1 MRVATL
7 AIGVVGLLAGWPLTV
22 LAADGGAAGHP
33 SELLFVA
40 QIVVLLAAGRLLG
53 ELMQRIGQPSVMGQL
68 MAGILLGPS
77 VFGALLP
84 DLQHGLF
91 PPGPEQKAMLGGV
104 AQLGILLLLLM
115 TGMETDLALVRRV
128 RRAAISVSVTGV
140 AIPFALGFALGE
152 FLPASLL
159 PKPELRLV
167 TSLFLGTSLS
177 ISSVKIVAMVVR
189 EMGFL
194 RRKVGQVIVA
204 SAIIDDTIGWVIIAI
219 TFSLALH
226 GRVEVWSL
234 AQSLTGTA
242 LFLAL
247 SFTLGRR
254 FVFLA
259 IRWANDTLVS
269 EAAVITTILIIM
281 GLMALATHAIGVHT
295 VLGAF
300 MAGLLVGQSPILTR
314 QIDEQLRG
322 LITALFAPV
331 FFGLAGLSADLT
343 ILRDPH
349 LLLLTAGL
357 VAVASLGKFAGAFAG
372 GVFGG
377 LRPPESLALACGMNA
392 RGSTEVIVA
401 TIGLSIGALSQN
413 LFTMIVAMAVITTL
427 AMPPMLRWALARL
440 PLDEAERTRLARE
453 EFGERGFVANLE
465 RLLVVADQTAKGRF
479 ASRLA
484 GLIAGARSMPVTVI
498 RLGTAAEEAARE
510 PGLERVVRGAA
521 EVVQARLARQNEEVA
536 PGLDVLEQQPGAPLE
551 EAVTQEAAKGYDL
564 LVVGIEPT
572 TGPGGGFNA
581 AVSTVAGSFAG
592 PLAIVAARGP
602 HVSHPEDGPLDILVP
617 INGTDISRRGLDVA
631 LTLAHAASAS
641 VTVLYVP
648 DEEGAGKRPGRP
660 RLRRWAS
667 LRRGGDA
674 VLKEAVTMAD
684 HYGVAL
690 RTLAKNAI
698 TPGDAVLRQ
707 ARLGRHTLVVLG
719 VARRPGEVL
728 QLGRV
733 ADTILEASDR
743 SILFVAN

>member
-1 MRVATL
+1 MRVGQL
-7 AIGVVGLLAGWPLTV
+7 AIGAVSLLAWWPLAAQAAGEAGAGHASELIFLAQITV
-22 LAADGGAAGHP
+22 LLV
-33 SELLFVA
+33 S
-40 QIVVLLAAGRLLG
+40 GRLLG
-53 ELMQRIGQPSVMGQL
+53 EFMQRLGQPSIMGQL

-84 DLQHGLF
+84 NLQHSLF
-91 PPGPEQKAMLGGV
+91 PPRPEQKAMLDAV
-104 AQLGILLLLLM
+104 SQLGILLLLLL

-128 RRAAISVSVTGV
+128 RHAALSVSVTGV
-140 AIPFALGFALGE
+140 AIPFVLGFALGE

-159 PKPELRLV
+159 PKPDLRLI
-167 TSLFLGTSLS
+167 TSLFLGTALS

-226 GRVEVWSL
+226 GQVDLWSL
-234 AQSLTGTA
+234 GQSLVGTA
-242 LFLAL
+242 LFLVL
-247 SFTLGRR
+247 SFTLGQRL
-254 FVFLA
+254 VFLV
-259 IRWANDTLVS
+259 IRWTNDNLVS
-269 EAAVITTILIIM
+269 EAAVITAILVIM
-281 GLMALATHAIGVHT
+281 GLMALVTHAIGVHT

-343 ILRDPH
+343 VLRDPH
-349 LLLLTAGL
+349 LLLLTVAL

-372 GVFGG
+372 GVLGR
-377 LRPPESLALACGMNA
+377 LHSREALALACGMNA

-440 PLDEAERTRLARE
+440 PLDEAERQRLERE
-453 EFGERGFVANLE
+453 AFEERGFVPNLE
-465 RLLVVADQTAKGRF
+465 RLLVTADQTAKGRF

-498 RLGTAAEEAARE
+498 RLGSGTDAAGTPRTDL
-510 PGLERVVRGAA
+510 PGVVRSTA
-521 EVVQARLARQNEEVA
+521 EAVQARAAEQVGQIA
-536 PGLDVLEQQPGAPLE
+536 PGLDVLEQSPETPLE
-551 EAVTQEAAKGYDL
+551 DAVAEEARKGYDL

-581 AVSTVAGSFAG
+581 VVSRVAGSFEG
-592 PLAIVAARGP
+592 PLAIVAARGT
-602 HVSHPEDGPLDILVP
+602 HILRPEEAPLDILVP
-617 INGTDISRRGLDVA
+617 INGTEISRRGLEVA
-631 LTLAHAASAS
+631 LTLARASGTP
-641 VTVLYVP
+641 VTALHVSS
-648 DEEGAGKRPGRP
+648 EQGAGKPSR
-660 RLRRWAS
+660 RLNRWAG
-667 LRRGGDA
+667 LRRGDGA
-674 VLKEAVTMAD
+674 VLKEAATLAD
-684 HYGVAL
+684 RYGVAL
-690 RTLAKNAI
+690 RTMARSGI
-698 TPGDAVLRQ
+698 TVGDAVLRQ
-707 ARLGRHTLVVLG
+707 ARLGQHTLLVLG
-719 VARRPGEVL
+719 VTRRSGEIL
-728 QLGRV
+728 ALGPV
-733 ADTILEASDR
+733 ADAVLEASDR
-743 SILFVAN
+743 SVMFLAS